1 MKVSGFT
8 FLRNAQIN
16 GYPFIESMRS
26 ALPLVDE
33 YVAAVGVGDDDTLG
47 QVKKIKDPKIKVIET
62 IWNENMHDRG
72 FVYGQQKMIA
82 QYCCSGDWALY
93 LEADEVLHEA
103 ELDRVHTSMKQNIN
117 NKQVEA
123 LYFNFLHFY
132 GTPSQIGIAGYRKA
146 PRIIRNT
153 LRTIAPDGLFWVV
166 LEKNKVGR
174 YPRAVS
180 AGANIYHYGHCRSV
194 AKMAEKLKR
203 VGKYWGNEHKT
214 FDGYGSIDI
223 AEIRPFHGSHPKIM
237 DKWLENEAEK
247 VFHQDP
253 LFKLSRRDRRNRVRF
268 ALEEALNVEISKK
281 HFKALD

>member
-16 GYPFIESMRS
+16 GYPFIESIRS

-33 YVAAVGVGDDDTLG
+33 YVVAVGVGDDDTLG